1 MKKSLV
7 ALMLALPMLSVG
19 EEKPI
24 DAPPPPQLPPE
35 PQEPP
40 EVRSGEV
47 PEPEVTIIERKDK
60 TVEQYSIKG
69 RVYMVKIT
77 PRKGPPYYLLDLD
90 GDGLLDVRRD
100 SPDNISVPQWVLF
113 SW

>member
-1 MKKSLV
+1 MKKSSLA
-7 ALMLALPMLSVG
+7 ALLLLALPLSVPG
-19 EEKPI
+19 EEKPA
-24 DAPPPPQLPPE
+24 DAPPPPPLPPAV
-35 PQEPP
+35 Q
-40 EVRSGEV
+40 SGEV

-60 TVEQYSIKG
+60 TVEQYSING
-69 RVYMVKIT
+69 RIYMVKIT
-77 PRKGPPYYLLDLD
+77 PRVGPPYYLLDLD